1 MPYALPFELA
11 AFLLGLLL
19 GSFLNVC
26 IARIPAGQSISKP
39 RSHCPTC
46 GHTIAWYDNIPLLS
60 WILLRARCRH
70 CHAPIS
76 WRYPAVELATALWF
90 AWTANLALF
99 VWAVNR
105 PEVKTLLADQIRGGV
120 PYTLAQQVPYLIGVA
135 CLGFLLIGLLV
146 IDWQTH
152 TLPDIFTLT
161 GTAIGFFLTCIQAAF
176 LPTGEGDIHFSPRN
190 NMRIQSPG
198 SFAARGDVFMTGPE
212 ALILGR
218 LAAILAA
225 AGLLLFIRALYK
237 TLRKQEGM
245 GLGDAKLLAMIAAFL
260 GFWDAM
266 LAFFL
271 GMIACATY
279 ALYLLARKRATAAT
293 KLPLGSFLAAGGLLT
308 ALIGEAL
315 LTWYKGLL

>member
-11 AFLLGLLL
+11 ALLLGLLL

-26 IARIPAGQSISKP
+26 ISRIPAGESISKP
-39 RSHCPTC
+39 RSHCPGC
-46 GHTIAWYDNIPLLS
+46 GQTIAWYDNIPLLS
-60 WILLRARCRH
+60 YLLLRARCRG

-76 WRYPAVELATALWF
+76 WRYPAIELATALWF
-90 AWTANLALF
+90 TWTAHLILF
-99 VWAVNR
+99 VWAVNQ
-105 PEVKTLLADQIRGGV
+105 PAVKTLVEGQTGGGTPYSLAHQ
-120 PYTLAQQVPYLIGVA
+120 LPYLVGVA
-135 CLGFLLIGLLV
+135 ILGFLLIGLLV

-161 GTAIGFFLTCIQAAF
+161 GTAIGFALTCLQAVF
-176 LPTGEGDIHFSPRN
+176 LADGEGDIHLPRN
-190 NMRIQSPG
+190 GFRMQSPG

-218 LAAILAA
+218 LLAILAA

-237 TLRKQEGM
+237 SLRKQEGM
-245 GLGDAKLLAMIAAFL
+245 GLGDAKLLGMIAAFL

-279 ALYLLARKRATAAT
+279 ALYLLARRRATAAT

-308 ALIGEAL
+308 ALLGEAL